1 MTLGLPVGAVINC
14 ADNTGAKNLY
24 VISVTRTGA
33 RLNKLPAACVF
44 CSRFVT
50 SSCRRHVHCFRQE
63 GKARAPQ
70 EGYLGGC
77 ASSHSLV
84 MPAVVVRQRKSW
96 RRKNGVYLYFEGSIA
111 FDRFIT

>member
-14 ADNTGAKNLY
+14 ADNTGARNLY

-44 CSRFVT
+44 SFHFVT
-50 SSCRRHVHCFRQE
+50 FSCWRHVHCFRQE

-70 EGYLGGC
+70 EGY
-77 ASSHSLV
+77 SSFVPIDVLV
-84 MPAVVVRQRKSW
+84 MPAIVVRQRKSW
-96 RRKNGVYLYFEGSIA
+96 RRKNGVFLYFEGSLCGMA
-111 FDRFIT
+111 

>member
-33 RLNKLPAACVF
+33 RLNKLPAACEF
-44 CSRFVT
+44 RSCFVT
-50 SSCRRHVHCFRQE
+50 ISCRRHVHCFRQE

-70 EGYLGGC
+70 EGY
-77 ASSHSLV
+77 
-84 MPAVVVRQRKSW
+84 SW
-96 RRKNGVYLYFEGSIA
+96 RVA
-111 FDRFIT
+111 FHPSHARCGCPSEKELEKKERRLPVLRG

>member
-44 CSRFVT
+44 CLSFII

-63 GKARAPQ
+63 GKARAAQ

-77 ASSHSLV
+77 AASHLLV

-96 RRKNGVYLYFEGSIA
+96 RRKNGVYLYFEGEIA
-111 FDRFIT
+111 FAL